1 MKIIKIQTPQS
12 CVSIYNQL
20 KKMPKSNFHISFKKY
35 FVLSLSI
42 FYLLNPMQKQL
53 SEGMHTFSHVI
64 AHTDFSHH
72 EEDHF
77 LGREHT
83 HEHKMIT
90 FFSKIFSS
98 EEKTDDHDG
107 VFFNYT
113 FDKHFAQEYPA
124 VDFKKETITKHY
136 FYYSFHISK
145 SIKTIPSPPPE
156 TFFS

>member
-53 SEGMHTFSHVI
+53 SEVMHTFSHVI

-72 EEDHF
+72 QEDHF

-124 VDFKKETITKHY
+124 VDFKNETITKHN